1 MIHIRLSVW
10 RGLPAMLALFV
21 LANPVS
27 LQAIAVKGP
36 VFTDFTFS
44 GLCTDCSGSATATLR
59 LQDYFQGDPIYD
71 YNLVS
76 FHYDGTNLLS
86 AFTIT
91 QSGTGFSI
99 GGMIPT
105 SLAAWADFNIS
116 APGGIQ
122 FSSDKNGVWAAA
134 GPSVAPDDYGTA
146 GLWNGETEAVPEP
159 GAFLLVAGGIA
170 VIGVRRWTVRT

>member
-1 MIHIRLSVW
+1 MARVAGNARSVRARQPGFASGHYRQRTRFHGFHVLGSVHGLLRVCDRYPEAAGLFP
-10 RGLPAMLALFV
+10 RGP
-21 LANPVS
+21 
-27 LQAIAVKGP
+27 
-36 VFTDFTFS
+36 
-44 GLCTDCSGSATATLR
+44 
-59 LQDYFQGDPIYD
+59 

-91 QSGTGFSI
+91 QSDAGFSI

-116 APGGIQ
+116 ASGGMR
-122 FSSDKNGVWAAA
+122 FSSDENGVWAA
-134 GPSVAPDDYGTA
+134 GPFVAPSDYGTA